1 MTVKYQRNCHG
12 RRAGHWTLPT
22 WPSSPALQEC
32 LQAWPASHRYKPRQL
47 GTACSSWH
55 RAVRQ
60 EVKRSEPNATAGYL
74 EKTQAAVTAGPGDQ
88 STLYHPLRKRLLC
101 KNRVAEPLQRLL
113 SAMVLTRSFEMH
125 SCLHLPL
132 TMIAYEDGYFRLTSA
147 PFSPGGPA
155 APGAPRGPCKK
166 SVNRLPD

>member
-1 MTVKYQRNCHG
+1 MEGAPATGHCPLG
-12 RRAGHWTLPT
+12 RLV
-22 WPSSPALQEC
+22 L
-32 LQAWPASHRYKPRQL
+32 RYKNVCKRDLQVTGINPDSWEL
-47 GTACSSWH
+47 LAVAGT
-55 RAVRQ
+55 
-60 EVKRSEPNATAGYL
+60 ELFDKRSRGVNQSATAGDL
-74 EKTQAAVTAGPGDQ
+74 EKTQAAVTAGPGDK
-88 STLYHPLRKRLLC
+88 STLFHPLRKRLLC